1 MAENWAPFSQAIVGF
16 PTDNGSNQILACAH
30 AGTAWG
36 SARSGIRTTPV
47 DLSPQLGSFLLNGR
61 YFETIGR
68 GKWPALLR
76 SLPAALVPSADSPL
90 RVRAA
95 MPVKSIL
102 KTERP
107 RQAVVEPLLP
117 GAGPNQVVGV
127 TSGERRFCE

>member
-1 MAENWAPFSQAIVGF
+1 
-16 PTDNGSNQILACAH
+16 
-30 AGTAWG
+30 
-36 SARSGIRTTPV
+36 V

-76 SLPAALVPSADSPL
+76 SLPAALVSSDDSPL
-90 RVRAA
+90 RERAA

-117 GAGPNQVVGV
+117 GRGRIRLGALPLVNAVFANDIRQLGQELTEPCILLDQRVSFVGLLV
-127 TSGERRFCE
+127 ATKGRLVPAKGILKQ